1 MKRVL
6 FTMTEQTH
14 KILKET
20 SQRLEISMSRIV
32 ENATLIYAL
41 MSYSNNGD
49 SIKHLNELV
58 PKGQTDI
65 YEFLKKE
72 SNKDK
77 KSTKQIR

>member
-20 SQRLEISMSRIV
+20 SERLDISMSRIV

-65 YEFLKKE
+65 FQFLEKETKKHQKP
-72 SNKDK
+72 S
-77 KSTKQIR
+77 KQIR